1 LVVVQVVL
9 IAPFLMRFRL
19 CANTFGGEVGRA
31 LREAVAGA
39 VPDFSPQ
46 AEGPD
51 SPLLFD
57 YHMSTGGSRLS
68 GKKTVGTVEVEG
80 AGLLWCRFE
89 PSGHC
94 YVMQT
99 VEVSDKE
106 AMHRRERELVE
117 RVNPHIARW
126 TDGVSERMLATELV
140 DPADEAAMD
149 PGRLLWWHRV
159 LMDPPRDQEPGAT
172 RVYGVERKIHDDA
185 YLRFGDGFTTLVRLP
200 RHRISEVLEGVM
212 AATGE
217 WIAVDEANRL
227 VSARM
232 LRLNDT
238 RWNRVADVDRQFTA
252 SLKLSKDLALREMVR
267 LEESRYTVNAGAVVM
282 DAAMERWAME
292 RERGVLEVQLQSLRD
307 ILEFHRTMTQYRRD
321 ERRNRLLFVFTA
333 IALFQSVLV
342 WYDFAHEA
350 NNTLGPVV
358 RLTVVGVIAA
368 LTVVVVASSL
378 AARRRE

>member
-1 LVVVQVVL
+1 MQVVL

-31 LREAVAGA
+31 LREAVAEA
-39 VPDFSPQ
+39 VPGFSPQ
-46 AEGPD
+46 ADGPE

-68 GKKTVGTVEVEG
+68 GKRTVGTVDLEG
-80 AGLLWCRFE
+80 AGLVWCRFE
-89 PSGHC
+89 PSGYC

-99 VEVSDKE
+99 VEVPDKE
-106 AMHRRERELVE
+106 EMHRRERELVE

-126 TDGVSERMLATELV
+126 TEGVSERMLATGLV
-140 DPADEAAMD
+140 DPVDGAEMD

-159 LMDPPRDQEPGAT
+159 LTDPPRGQEPGAT

-185 YLRFGDGFTTLVRLP
+185 YVRFGDGFTTLVRLP
-200 RHRISEVLEGVM
+200 RHRVNEVLEGVM
-212 AATGE
+212 AATSE

-232 LRLNDT
+232 LGLNDT
-238 RWNRVADVDRQFTA
+238 RWNRVSDVDRQFTA
-252 SLKLSKDLALREMVR
+252 SLKLSKDLALRDMVR
-267 LEESRYTVNAGAVVM
+267 LEESRYTVNAGAVVV

-307 ILEFHRTMTQYRRD
+307 ILDFHRNMTQYRRD

-342 WYDFAHEA
+342 WYDFAHES
-350 NNTLGPVV
+350 NNTLGPGERLAVV
-358 RLTVVGVIAA
+358 SAIAV
-368 LTVVVVASSL
+368 LTVVVVVSSL
-378 AARRRE
+378 AVRRRE

>member
-1 LVVVQVVL
+1 MQVVL

-19 CANTFGGEVGRA
+19 CANTFGGAVGRA
-31 LREAVAGA
+31 LREAVAET
-39 VPDFSPQ
+39 VPGFSPQ
-46 AEGPD
+46 AGEPD

-68 GKKTVGTVEVEG
+68 GKKTVGTVDVAD

-89 PSGHC
+89 PSGYC

-99 VEVSDKE
+99 IEVPDKE
-106 AMHRRERELVE
+106 TMHRRERALVE
-117 RVNPHIARW
+117 RINPHIARW
-126 TDGVSERMLATELV
+126 TDGVSERMLATGLV

-159 LMDPPRDQEPGAT
+159 LMDPPQGQEPGAT

-185 YLRFGDGFTTLVRLP
+185 CLRFGDGFTTLVRLP

-212 AATGE
+212 AATSE

-232 LRLNDT
+232 LRLNDA
-238 RWNRVADVDRQFTA
+238 RWDRVTDVDRQFTA

-350 NNTLGPVV
+350 NNTLAPATRLAVV
-358 RLTVVGVIAA
+358 SVIAA
-368 LTVVVVASSL
+368 LTVVVVVSSL
-378 AARRRE
+378 VTRRRE

>member
-1 LVVVQVVL
+1 MQVVL

-31 LREAVAGA
+31 LREAVTAA
-39 VPDFSPQ
+39 VPGFSPQ
-46 AEGPD
+46 ADGPD

-68 GKKTVGTVEVEG
+68 GKRTVGTVDLEG

-89 PSGHC
+89 PSGYC

-99 VEVSDKE
+99 VEVPDKE
-106 AMHRRERELVE
+106 EMHRRERELVE

-126 TDGVSERMLATELV
+126 TESVSEHMLATGLV
-140 DPADEAAMD
+140 DPVEGAEMD

-159 LMDPPRDQEPGAT
+159 LMDPPRGQEPGAT
-172 RVYGVERKIHDDA
+172 RVYGVERQIHDDA
-185 YLRFGDGFTTLVRLP
+185 YVRFGDGFTTLVRLP
-200 RHRISEVLEGVM
+200 RHRINEVLEGVM
-212 AATGE
+212 AATSE

-232 LRLNDT
+232 LGLNDT

-252 SLKLSKDLALREMVR
+252 SLKLSKDLALRDMVR
-267 LEESRYTVNAGAVVM
+267 LEESRYTVNAGAVVV
-282 DAAMERWAME
+282 DAAMERWAMD

-307 ILEFHRTMTQYRRD
+307 ILDFHRNMTQYRRD

-342 WYDFAHEA
+342 WYDFAHES
-350 NNTLGPVV
+350 NNTLGPAERLAVV
-358 RLTVVGVIAA
+358 SAIAV
-368 LTVVVVASSL
+368 LTVVVVVSSL

>member
-1 LVVVQVVL
+1 MQVVL

-31 LREAVAGA
+31 LREAVTEA
-39 VPDFSPQ
+39 VPGFSPQ
-46 AEGPD
+46 PEGPD

-68 GKKTVGTVEVEG
+68 GKKTVGTVELEDTG
-80 AGLLWCRFE
+80 SLWCRFE

-94 YVMQT
+94 YVVRT
-99 VEVSDKE
+99 VEVPDRE
-106 AMHRRERELVE
+106 AVHRRERALVE
-117 RVNPHIARW
+117 RINPHVARW
-126 TDGVSERMLATELV
+126 TDAISERMLATGLV

-159 LMDPPRDQEPGAT
+159 LMDPPEGQEPGAT
-172 RVYGVERKIHDDA
+172 RVYGVERKIHDNA
-185 YLRFGDGFTTLVRLP
+185 RLRFGDGFTTLVGLP
-200 RHRISEVLEGVM
+200 PHRVGEVLEGVM

-232 LRLNDT
+232 LRLNDA
-238 RWNRVADVDRQFTA
+238 RWDRVADVDRQFAA
-252 SLKLSKDLALREMVR
+252 SLKLSKDLALRDMVR

-307 ILEFHRTMTQYRRD
+307 ILDFHRTMTQYRRD

-342 WYDFAHEA
+342 WYDFAHEG
-350 NNTLGPVV
+350 NNTLGPALRLVV
-358 RLTVVGVIAA
+358 VSVIAT
-368 LTVVVVASSL
+368 LTVVVVVSSL
-378 AARRRE
+378 VSRRGE